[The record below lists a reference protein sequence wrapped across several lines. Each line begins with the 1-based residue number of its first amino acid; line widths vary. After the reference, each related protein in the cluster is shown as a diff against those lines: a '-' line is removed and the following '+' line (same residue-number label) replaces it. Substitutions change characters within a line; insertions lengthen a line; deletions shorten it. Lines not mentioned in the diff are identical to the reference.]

1 MGFLKLTYINFAA
14 VWTVYMYIYIS
25 SAAKLVEWKPSS
37 LQVQKYLG
45 STDTKQMH
53 VEHKNRT
60 KT

>member
-1 MGFLKLTYINFAA
+1 MDCIY
-14 VWTVYMYIYIS
+14 VYIYIS